1 MKNEAGRERYSIAE
15 LSELAGV
22 SRRTVRYY
30 VQSRLIPPPLGA
42 GRGSYYTRAHLD
54 AILQARR
61 RQSKAAFVP
70 PVPTASSDA
79 VRFQTGVLRVVRL
92 SEGYSLLV
100 EEGHAVPHG
109 GALSMISGILGQSAD
124 SISDEKG
131 ECSDEQEE

>member
-1 MKNEAGRERYSIAE
+1 MINEADHERYSIAE

-22 SRRTVRYY
+22 SRRTVRFY
-30 VQSRLIPPPLGA
+30 VQTRLIPPPLGA

-61 RQSKAAFVP
+61 RQSKAAYAP

-79 VRFQTGVLRVVRL
+79 VHFQTGVLRVVRL

-100 EEGHAVPHG
+100 EEDHAVPPG
-109 GALSMISGILGQSAD
+109 GVLSMISGILGQSED
-124 SISDEKG
+124 SIPDEEG